1 MPFSFGRQRQ
11 RAAGGEGEMADDSI
25 ARARRCYA
33 EELRFTANL
42 HSRALVDAFAT
53 VPRERFV
60 GPGPWRIRSPM
71 DRSRP
76 SPPEYWTTDD
86 ADPRHVYHDGLIA
99 LDEARAL
106 NNGQPSLYASLFD
119 HLNLSPGPR
128 VLHLGCGTGYHSV
141 ILAEVVGRDG
151 KVTAVEV
158 DETLADR
165 ARTALE
171 PWSQAVAVA
180 ADGTSYDPGGVTAQP
195 AATVPIVGVRNPISC
210 VSVLGFSDRPDSGLT
225 RDCLAIVV
233 SIDCRSELSDSTS
246 HRSSGHSQ

>member
-33 EELRFTANL
+33 EELRFTANPL

-99 LDEARAL
+99 LDQGSRS
-106 NNGQPSLYASLFD
+106 GQD
-119 HLNLSPGPR
+119 
-128 VLHLGCGTGYHSV
+128 
-141 ILAEVVGRDG
+141 
-151 KVTAVEV
+151 
-158 DETLADR
+158 
-165 ARTALE
+165 
-171 PWSQAVAVA
+171 
-180 ADGTSYDPGGVTAQP
+180 DP
-195 AATVPIVGVRNPISC
+195 AT
-210 VSVLGFSDRPDSGLT
+210 T
-225 RDCLAIVV
+225 
-233 SIDCRSELSDSTS
+233 
-246 HRSSGHSQ
+246 Q